1 MGSKSKAPDYSQF
14 LNSTKELGQQYL
26 GFAQE
31 QFRTANDR
39 YQAMLPYQQ
48 RLMDNQSALMAGQL
62 DAQALAMDQA
72 KDNYEYNKNTF
83 RPLEEKMI
91 GLATSWNTDAE
102 RERMASQAGANVQQ
116 ALDNQRSQS
125 VRALERLGVS
135 PSSGRMMQLLSGTGL
150 QGAAM
155 QAQAQNTATMQARD
169 QGFQR
174 LAGVTGMGRGL
185 SAQSIAAINAGSG
198 AAQAGSG
205 AASVGQGAM
214 GSADRVGQMYTQNG
228 LTGLG
233 GYGSSIT
240 SGANITN
247 MGFQNEMAANQ
258 ANNQLWSG
266 VGSAAGMMFSSKKMK
281 TEKEGVSED
290 AILKKVQ
297 ALPVESWRYNNS
309 AQRHVGPYAED
320 VKKSFGDDVAPGGM
334 MLDMASMNGINLAA
348 TKALASKVDRLES
361 MLSGSR
367 MATGGLVRGPGT
379 GTSDS
384 VPAVNQDDGSPIRLS
399 NGEYVLPAETVRKIG
414 ISKLDKIV
422 EKTNGKPPVHRR
434 KALEA

>member
-1 MGSKSKAPDYSQF
+1 MGSKSKAPDYSPF
-14 LNSTKELGQQYL
+14 INATKEMGQQYL

-31 QFRTANDR
+31 QFRTANER

-72 KDNYEYNKNTF
+72 RDNYNYNKDTF
-83 RPLEEKMI
+83 RPLEKQLI
-91 GLATSWNTDAE
+91 DQATAWNTDAE

-116 ALDNQRSQS
+116 ALDNQRGQS
-125 VRALERLGVS
+125 VRALERMGVN
-135 PSSGRMMQLLSGTGL
+135 PNSGRMMQLLSGTGL

-155 QAQAQNTATMQARD
+155 QAQAQNTATQQARD

-214 GSADRVGQMYTQNG
+214 GSADRVGQMYTGNA
-228 LTGLG
+228 LTGLQ
-233 GYGSSIT
+233 GYGNSLT
-240 SGANITN
+240 SGASMTN
-247 MGFQNEMAANQ
+247 MGFQNQMAANQ

-266 VGSAAGMMFSSKKMK
+266 VGGA
-281 TEKEGVSED
+281 
-290 AILKKVQ
+290 
-297 ALPVESWRYNNS
+297 
-309 AQRHVGPYAED
+309 VG
-320 VKKSFGDDVAPGGM
+320 SFF
-334 MLDMASMNGINLAA
+334 LA
-348 TKALASKVDRLES
+348 D
-361 MLSGSR
+361 
-367 MATGGLVRGPGT
+367 GGLVRGPGT

-399 NGEYVLPAETVRKIG
+399 NGEYVLPAATVRKIG
-414 ISKLDKIV
+414 IEKLDKIV

>member
-214 GSADRVGQMYTQNG
+214 GSADRVGQMYTTNG
-228 LTGLG
+228 LNGLQ

-247 MGFQNEMAANQ
+247 MGFQNDMAANQ

-281 TEKEGVSED
+281 TDKEGVSED

-320 VKKSFGDDVAPGGM
+320 VKKSFGDDAAPGGM

-348 TKALASKVDRLES
+348 TKALANKVDRLES
-361 MLSGSR
+361 MLGSR

>member
-1 MGSKSKAPDYSQF
+1 MGSKSKAPDYSPF
-14 LNSTKELGQQYL
+14 LESTKELGQQYL

-31 QFRTANDR
+31 QFRTANER
-39 YQAMLPYQQ
+39 YAALQPYQQ

-62 DAQALAMDQA
+62 DAQRLAMDQA
-72 KDNYEYNKNTF
+72 QDSYDYNKGTF
-83 RPLEEKMI
+83 RPLEAKLIEQ
-91 GLATSWNTDAE
+91 ATAWNTDAE

-116 ALDNQRSQS
+116 ALDNQRGQS
-125 VRALERLGVS
+125 MRALERMGVN
-135 PSSGRMMQLLSGTGL
+135 PNSGRMAQLLSGTGL

-174 LAGVTGMGRGL
+174 LAGVAGMGRGL
-185 SAQSIAAINAGSG
+185 SAASIAAINAGSG

-205 AASVGQGAM
+205 AASVGGSSM

-228 LTGLG
+228 LAGLG
-233 GYGSSIT
+233 GYGGSIT

-247 MGFQNEMAANQ
+247 MGFQNSLAANQ
-258 ANNQLWSG
+258 ANNALLSG
-266 VGSAAGMMFSSKKMK
+266 VGGAVGSFLMADG
-281 TEKEGVSED
+281 GV
-290 AILKKVQ
+290 
-297 ALPVESWRYNNS
+297 
-309 AQRHVGPYAED
+309 
-320 VKKSFGDDVAPGGM
+320 
-334 MLDMASMNGINLAA
+334 
-348 TKALASKVDRLES
+348 
-361 MLSGSR
+361 
-367 MATGGLVRGPGT
+367 VRGPGT

-399 NGEYVLPAETVRKIG
+399 NGEYVLPAATVRKIG

>member
-1 MGSKSKAPDYSQF
+1 MGSKSRAPDYSQY
-14 LNSTKELGQQYL
+14 LESTKELGQQYL
-26 GFAQE
+26 GFAQQ
-31 QFRTANDR
+31 QFQTANER
-39 YQAMLPYQQ
+39 YAALQPYQQ

-72 KDNYEYNKNTF
+72 KDSYEYNKGTF

-102 RERMASQAGANVQQ
+102 RERLASQAGANVQQ
-116 ALDNQRSQS
+116 ALDNQRAQS

-155 QAQAQNTATMQARD
+155 QANAQNNATMQARD
-169 QGFQR
+169 QGYQR

-205 AASVGQGAM
+205 AASVGGSAM
-214 GSADRVGQMYTQNG
+214 GSADRVGTMYTQNG
-228 LTGLG
+228 LAGLG
-233 GYGSSIT
+233 GYGGSIT

-247 MGFQNEMAANQ
+247 MGFQNQMAANQ
-258 ANNQLWSG
+258 ANNALWSG
-266 VGSAAGMMFSSKKMK
+266 VGGA
-281 TEKEGVSED
+281 
-290 AILKKVQ
+290 
-297 ALPVESWRYNNS
+297 
-309 AQRHVGPYAED
+309 VG
-320 VKKSFGDDVAPGGM
+320 SFF
-334 MLDMASMNGINLAA
+334 LA
-348 TKALASKVDRLES
+348 D
-361 MLSGSR
+361 
-367 MATGGLVRGPGT
+367 GGLVRGPGT